1 MLDASALGQL
11 KSLKTQIRDATP
23 RIEGT
28 VKGTRKR
35 FGFVI
40 DHGSKNEYLLPQTE
54 MEKVLPG
61 DVVACVLETNAKD
74 PDKPVAKIEKLISTG
89 IEHCI
94 GSVKEKNK
102 QWYVVPD
109 HPQLTRWLFIPP
121 KHRTNLQEGDLVSA
135 TIIQHPY
142 KNKGRVQAK
151 VSYMIGKP
159 DDPFIEHRFA
169 IAKYNLP
176 EKIWQPEE
184 LEAIR
189 MTGERIID
197 DKSAVYN
204 DCTEEHFFTID
215 GANTQDLDDAIAIK
229 QLDDKWHIAIAIAD
243 ASAFVEPNSPLDK
256 IAQQQMSSIYLPAQK
271 VSMLPDVL
279 SSNLCSLKE
288 SERRLALICRLQ
300 LDSNGN
306 VEATSYEQAVIISKA
321 KLAYDQVSEFLA
333 GSETG
338 YSNDTQQSLTLLA
351 KLTKT
356 LQQWRS
362 TNAMEAET
370 YADYRLHLNDKGKIQ
385 DIEKQDRNQAQQMI
399 EECMLLCNRATA
411 AYLQEHCKTGLFFGC
426 SGFKEQQMPGIK
438 KLLAEHFPE
447 TDAVSLNQI
456 KTLNQFVQQLNAQQ
470 NAELPFHE
478 ILKKKLERSQWHNSV
493 VSHFS
498 LGFDAYTTF
507 TSPIRKYSDL
517 LVHRIIKAQ
526 LTDQKPPK
534 INDDLLT
541 RLNQIG
547 NDVRNAQRDCEL
559 NLKCQHL
566 QKFKGKTFTGTV
578 SMINHR
584 MIGVYF
590 EQFDVHGHIEVR
602 SLNEEYTFKQESLQ
616 LITSSRHFK
625 LGQSVEV
632 AISNVDEN
640 QRQIALTLADTKDTE
655 MAATD
660 NA

>member
-35 FGFVI
+35 FGFVM

-121 KHRTNLQEGDLVSA
+121 KHRKNLQEGDLVSA
-135 TIIQHPY
+135 TIIQHPF
-142 KNKGRVQAK
+142 KNKGRVQAQ

-184 LEAIR
+184 IEAIR

-197 DKSAVYN
+197 DKSAHYN
-204 DCTEEHFFTID
+204 DCTDEHFFTID
-215 GANTQDLDDAIAIK
+215 GANTQDLDDAISIEK
-229 QLDDKWHIAIAIAD
+229 SGDKWNISIAIAD

-288 SERRLALICRLQ
+288 GERRLALICRLQ
-300 LDSNGN
+300 LNADGDI
-306 VEATSYEQAVIISKA
+306 ETTSYEQAVIMSKG

-333 GSETG
+333 DPSSDSAGD
-338 YSNDTQQSLTLLA
+338 YDSNTQQSLTLLA
-351 KLTKT
+351 ELTKI

-362 TNAMEAET
+362 NNAMETNA

-385 DIEKQDRNQAQQMI
+385 DIEKLDRNQAQQMI
-399 EECMLLCNRATA
+399 EESMLLCNRATA
-411 AYLQEHCKTGLFFGC
+411 AYLQKHCKSGLFFGC
-426 SGFKEQQMPGIK
+426 TGFKEQQMPGVK
-438 KLLAEHFPE
+438 KLLAEYFPD
-447 TDAVSLNQI
+447 TDAESLNQI
-456 KTLNQFVQQLNAQQ
+456 QSLNQFVKQLHSIENQP
-470 NAELPFHE
+470 LPFND
-478 ILKKKLERSQWHNSV
+478 ILKKKLERSQWHSNAV
-493 VSHFS
+493 AHFS

-517 LVHRIIKAQ
+517 LIHRIIKCQ
-526 LTDQKPPK
+526 INEQKQPK
-534 INDDLLT
+534 INDDLLS

-547 NDVRNAQRDCEL
+547 SDVRNAQRDCEL
-559 NLKCQHL
+559 NLKCQHIS
-566 QKFKGKTFTGTV
+566 KFKGQTFDGEI

-616 LITSSRHFK
+616 LITGSQHFK
-625 LGQSVEV
+625 LGQQVKTT
-632 AISNVDEN
+632 IHNVDQH
-640 QRQIALTLADTKDTE
+640 QRQIILKLV
-655 MAATD
+655 TD
-660 NA
+660 KKSDNE